1 MYAFA
6 CFTWMIV
13 SNTWDLNDV
22 PKRSRKFHVIFQNII
37 LYILNF
43 SAGKGT
49 GDWKS
54 VGVY

>member
-13 SNTWDLNDV
+13 SNTWYLNDV
-22 PKRSRKFHVIFQNII
+22 LKRSKKFHVIFQNII